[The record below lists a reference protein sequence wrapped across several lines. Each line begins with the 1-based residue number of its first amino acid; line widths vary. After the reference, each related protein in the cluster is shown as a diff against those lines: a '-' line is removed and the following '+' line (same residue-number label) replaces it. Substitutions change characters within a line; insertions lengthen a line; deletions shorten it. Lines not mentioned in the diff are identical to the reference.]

1 MFLAACTPASEPEQ
15 AAAKRDRIVPVLAG
29 RLENRDIDEASG
41 LARSQRR
48 SDVFWVIND
57 SGKPRLHPISSRGKA
72 LGRVKL
78 DDASNSDWED
88 LASFALDG
96 EPYLLVADVG
106 DNDGKR
112 KDVRLYIVA
121 EPAPDDK
128 EAEVAWEFDFSYPGG
143 PRDVEAIAVD
153 AANDRVLLLSKRE
166 IPTVLY
172 AVPLRPDSDKRQMA
186 IRLGE
191 IASLPRPRRQDIEF
205 APKTKD
211 WWWQPT
217 GMDLAEDGR
226 AAVILTY
233 RGVFYYRRN
242 LDEDWQDALQRRP
255 LALSLGD
262 FGEAESVAFNA
273 AGDSIYITF
282 EGKGA
287 PVVRIDIV
295 GLAARTPA
303 TVTIMTFNAQNLF
316 DNVDDPNKDDK
327 AYLPIE
333 AKQRSEHITACNR
346 IGTQS
351 WRDECL
357 ELDWNDAAIDH
368 KLGVMAD
375 TIRQFAEGRGADII
389 VFQEVENRAVLE
401 RLRVEHLA
409 DAGYQPAIL
418 IEGNDDRGID
428 VAFLSK
434 LPLAEQPILHD
445 IAFDDFPDRAGDTR
459 GVLQATFELPDGN
472 KLTGFAVHFPAPY
485 HPTEMRVA
493 AYRHLAG
500 LRGSVP
506 DDQAVF
512 AAGDFNTVSTEMYAQ
527 GMLDNHVRPVWTVA
541 HDSCQGCPGTYYYA
555 PDDNWSF
562 LDMILFSPARGEKT
576 TWQIRADSVQI
587 LNHLP
592 AQVTSD
598 GRPNSYKAGTRT
610 GVSDH
615 WPIAA
620 TIESIEKQ

>member
-1 MFLAACTPASEPEQ
+1 M
-15 AAAKRDRIVPVLAG
+15 LAG

-41 LARSQRR
+41 LARSQRS
-48 SDVFWVIND
+48 SDVFWVVND
-57 SGKPRLHPISSRGKA
+57 SGKPRLHPISARGKA

-78 DDASNSDWED
+78 DDANNSDWED
-88 LASFALDG
+88 LASFTLDG
-96 EPYLLVADVG
+96 EPYLLVADIG
-106 DNDGKR
+106 DNDRKR
-112 KDVRLYIVA
+112 KDVRLYFVE
-121 EPAPDDK
+121 EPKPGDK
-128 EAEVAWEFDFSYPGG
+128 ETGIAWEFDFTYPGG
-143 PRDVEAIAVD
+143 PMDAEAVAVD
-153 AANDRVLLLSKRE
+153 VSNDRVLVLSKRE
-166 IPTVLY
+166 VPAALY
-172 AVPLRPDSDKRQMA
+172 EVPLRPDNDKRQMA
-186 IRLGE
+186 TRLGQV
-191 IASLPRPRRQDIEF
+191 ATLPQPRRQDVEF

-211 WWWQPT
+211 YWWQPT
-217 GMDLAEDGR
+217 AMDLTDDGR

-242 LDEDWQDALQRRP
+242 PVEDWLNALQRRP

-287 PVVRIDIV
+287 PVVRIDIA
-295 GLAARTPA
+295 GLPA
-303 TVTIMTFNAQNLF
+303 SAPPAVTIMTFNAQNLF

-333 AKQRSEHITACNR
+333 AKQNDEHIAACNEIR
-346 IGTQS
+346 TTS
-351 WRDECL
+351 WRNECL
-357 ELDWNDAAIDH
+357 MLDWSDDAIDH

-375 TIRQFAEGRGADII
+375 TIRQFADGQGADII

-409 DAGYQPAIL
+409 DAGYEPAIL
-418 IEGNDDRGID
+418 VEGDDDRGID

-434 LPLAEQPILHD
+434 LPLVEQPILHK
-445 IAFDDFPDRAGDTR
+445 IAFDEFPDRAGDTR
-459 GVLQATFELPDGN
+459 GVLQATFELPGGS

-493 AYRHLAG
+493 AYRHLTD
-500 LRGSVP
+500 LRDNLP
-506 DDQAVF
+506 ADHAVF

-527 GMLDNHVRPVWTVA
+527 GMLDKHVRPVWNVA
-541 HDSCQGCPGTYYYA
+541 HDYCQGCPGTYYYA

-562 LDMILFSPARGEKT
+562 LDMILFSPARSEKT

-587 LNHLP
+587 LNRFP
-592 AQVTSD
+592 AQVTPD
-598 GRPNSYKAGTRT
+598 GRPNSYKASDRT

-615 WPIAA
+615 WPIVA
-620 TIESIEKQ
+620 TIELIEKQ